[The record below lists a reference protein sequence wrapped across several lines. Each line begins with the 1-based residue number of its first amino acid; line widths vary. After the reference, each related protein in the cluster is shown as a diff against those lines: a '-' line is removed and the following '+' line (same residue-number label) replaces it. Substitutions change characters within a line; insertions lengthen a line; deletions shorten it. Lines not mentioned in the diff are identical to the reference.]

1 MIEICEPFQNINILT
16 EEIYQYTEF
25 KNVTKVENQWN
36 KWIIEVDKNIN
47 ISSNVSYYLVIDTIA
62 HVAFFH
68 WVAECAIYLPFFNI
82 LKNKYPTIKLYLK
95 EFKNYKKLF
104 CDYFDIEQHD
114 IVYNLDHSNVCIF
127 PMPIS
132 ALNIVQLDE
141 NWKIQFDYLIKRLN
155 SNSIDNQ
162 KNIKSIFLPRQ
173 SKENYKNCDRTY
185 DTIDISNNIEKSD
198 NSVILNTDDIV
209 DLNQQIKMVHSSSNV
224 ILMAGSAYFMNGLFC
239 KNCFR

>member
-25 KNVTKVENQWN
+25 KNVIRVANHWN
-36 KWIIEVDKNIN
+36 KWMIEIGNIN
-47 ISSNVSYYLVIDTIA
+47 TSSNVSYYLVIDTIYHEA
-62 HVAFFH
+62 VFH

-95 EFKNYKKLF
+95 GFKTFKKLF
-104 CDYFDIEQHD
+104 CDYFDIKQHD

-141 NWKIQFDYLIKRLN
+141 N
-155 SNSIDNQ
+155 
-162 KNIKSIFLPRQ
+162 
-173 SKENYKNCDRTY
+173 
-185 DTIDISNNIEKSD
+185 
-198 NSVILNTDDIV
+198 
-209 DLNQQIKMVHSSSNV
+209 
-224 ILMAGSAYFMNGLFC
+224 
-239 KNCFR
+239 